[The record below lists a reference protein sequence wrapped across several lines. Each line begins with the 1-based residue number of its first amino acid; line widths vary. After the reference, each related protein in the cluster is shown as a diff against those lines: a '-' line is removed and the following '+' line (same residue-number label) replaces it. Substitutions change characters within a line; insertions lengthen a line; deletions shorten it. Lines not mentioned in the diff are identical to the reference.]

1 MIVRVSTFI
10 QRSYPYNIQSQV
22 SVDKLHVEETRAAH
36 GICVNKTNWS
46 CYSIRKTPSVVKF
59 LLLKRQLIEANKTYK
74 LRGYIR
80 VIQLQIIP
88 CDGMRIQEYWD
99 EISSFDGLFRSHIEQ
114 LSTGPY
120 LACLNALRKS
130 FHIVTQAIQWLI
142 RVNTIAGAE
151 LECQSVA
158 RVG

>member
-1 MIVRVSTFI
+1 
-10 QRSYPYNIQSQV
+10 
-22 SVDKLHVEETRAAH
+22 
-36 GICVNKTNWS
+36 
-46 CYSIRKTPSVVKF
+46 
-59 LLLKRQLIEANKTYK
+59 
-74 LRGYIR
+74 
-80 VIQLQIIP
+80 
-88 CDGMRIQEYWD
+88 MRIQENWD
-99 EISSFDGLFRSHIEQ
+99 EISSFNGLFRSHIEQ